1 MEGYYDKNYKNYS
14 VSTNDNIMDE
24 KVWNLFYD
32 DTNDYVYVFLAKVH
46 QIKGKRKIKK
56 EPDERFF
63 FMPEGQ
69 NSVEPTE
76 FDSTAEGY
84 MGIA

>member
-46 QIKGKRKIKK
+46 QIKGKRKVKK
-56 EPDERFF
+56 DVEERIFF
-63 FMPEGQ
+63 QEGVA
-69 NSVEPTE
+69 SVEPTE

-84 MGIA
+84 MCIA

>member
-46 QIKGKRKIKK
+46 
-56 EPDERFF
+56 
-63 FMPEGQ
+63 
-69 NSVEPTE
+69 
-76 FDSTAEGY
+76 
-84 MGIA
+84 